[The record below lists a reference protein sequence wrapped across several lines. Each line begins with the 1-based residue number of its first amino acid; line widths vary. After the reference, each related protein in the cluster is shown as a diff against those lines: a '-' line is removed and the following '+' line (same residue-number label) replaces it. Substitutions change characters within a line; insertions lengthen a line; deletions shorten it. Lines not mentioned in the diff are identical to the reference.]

1 MPLVLPPG
9 IAQPIEPWRQRREGG
24 RDPCRQW
31 CPSHGL
37 GTWLGQGGEGPGYRL
52 SRNPSSQSRRLSPP
66 LHGRGK
72 ERYVWMNE
80 CIIAPLQP
88 YTNVQFLSF
97 LSWLLIGSTHVTHVY
112 IHITSLVP
120 RPFQCCTLKVGGPAR
135 YAKSRAW
142 CHHTPSH
149 AITHHA
155 IRHKG
160 HFVKLPVLRHSVWKK
175 GLFVWMNKCID
186 TPLSFPALSLT
197 HTQHQ
202 RALQCVVCGG
212 WARCCWMHLANSIS
226 ILCLG

>member
-9 IAQPIEPWRQRREGG
+9 IAQPIQPWRQRREGG

-72 ERYVWMNE
+72 GRYIWINE

-97 LSWLLIGSTHVTHVY
+97 VMVTNRKHPC
-112 IHITSLVP
+112 ITSLVT
-120 RPFQCCTLKVGGPAR
+120 RPFQCCTLKVGGPAM
-135 YAKSRAW
+135 YAKSHAW
-142 CHHTPSH
+142 RHHTSH
-149 AITHHA
+149 
-155 IRHKG
+155 RKG
-160 HFVKLPVLRHSVWKK
+160 QRSLCEAAHFEAQIVKER
-175 GLFVWMNKCID
+175 FVHMNE
-186 TPLSFPALSLT
+186 
-197 HTQHQ
+197 
-202 RALQCVVCGG
+202 
-212 WARCCWMHLANSIS
+212 
-226 ILCLG
+226 